1 MSVYPPA
8 LHFYVWYVRYVH
20 AFACHHNRFISEVKF
35 NEYLGVG
42 EGLHSQFG
50 IPAGAV
56 FLVMVRALSLMCA
69 TYCSHSH
76 SELIVGF
83 TTRRA
88 KRRNGSWW
96 QADLGHGLEWSWR
109 GAGRFDSGRVRIRC
123 TAAQV
128 EAIMRVVA

>member
-1 MSVYPPA
+1 VSVYPPA
-8 LHFYVWYVRYVH
+8 LHFYVRYVRYMYVH

-35 NEYLGVG
+35 NEYLEVG

-56 FLVMVRALSLMCA
+56 FLVTVRALSLMCA
-69 TYCSHSH
+69 TYCSH

-88 KRRNGSWW
+88 KRRNGS
-96 QADLGHGLEWSWR
+96 
-109 GAGRFDSGRVRIRC
+109 
-123 TAAQV
+123 
-128 EAIMRVVA
+128 